1 MKDEDVP
8 AAVEALKAW
17 FISQDIKPSEATG
30 LLVKIIAEQMVSSTD
45 DLQELSTG
53 IALYHNQ
60 LTMAVAVEREAK
72 TTGKL
77 Q

>member
-30 LLVKIIAEQMVSSTD
+30 LLVKIIAEQMVSATT
-45 DLQELSTG
+45 DLQELNAA
-53 IALYHNQ
+53 IILYHNQ
-60 LTMAVAVEREAK
+60 LTMAVSVQLESAQRG
-72 TTGKL
+72 TL

>member
-1 MKDEDVP
+1 MKYEDVP

-30 LLVKIIAEQMVSSTD
+30 LLVKIIAEQMVSATT
-45 DLQELSTG
+45 DLQELNAG
-53 IALYHNQ
+53 ISLYHNQ
-60 LTMAVAVEREAK
+60 LTMAVSVQLESAQRG
-72 TTGKL
+72 TM